1 MSLEGL
7 SQNDAGFYNP
17 WKSYLE
23 VSTFFMA
30 FTILHIP
37 YNCTTKPL
45 STVSTIS
52 SNYRPALIEVNNNRR
67 KLVNGEHNCPRQKAK
82 HSRSHFTAGASRR
95 RRLGCSQWVGRG
107 ISLQISIYHLNHISL
122 LGHLLNRMTD
132 SKKLSYGFIRHMAAD
147 LMHESTWICGLW
159 RQRQYVAVKNLDTL
173 SYMYIHTHTYIYIHI
188 YIHKLNIDSRQI
200 K

>member
-1 MSLEGL
+1 
-7 SQNDAGFYNP
+7 
-17 WKSYLE
+17 
-23 VSTFFMA
+23 MA
-30 FTILHIP
+30 FTTLHIP

-122 LGHLLNRMTD
+122 LGHPLNRMTD
-132 SKKLSYGFIRHMAAD
+132 SKKLSYGFIRHMVVD
-147 LMHESTWICGLW
+147 LMHESTWICGLR
-159 RQRQYVAVKNLDTL
+159 RQRQHVSMCISEAAKNVYTL
-173 SYMYIHTHTYIYIHI
+173 SYMCVCIHI
-188 YIHKLNIDSRQI
+188 WHVRNSFKVHFQAFWRTYCSVSSKRVY
-200 K
+200 